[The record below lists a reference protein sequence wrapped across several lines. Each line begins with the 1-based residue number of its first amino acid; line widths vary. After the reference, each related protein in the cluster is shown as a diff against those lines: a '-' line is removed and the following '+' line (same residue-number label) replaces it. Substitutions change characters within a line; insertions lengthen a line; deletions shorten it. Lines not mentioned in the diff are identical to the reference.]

1 MNPLALYAAVA
12 LAASLFSGAGVWKI
26 QSWRYE
32 AKDKQRIEAQIELDR
47 NNRKTAQSASEGFEN
62 DRSKTSVQYRTI
74 EVEVEK
80 IVERPIYRDRA
91 CFDSDG
97 LRVIQQAIGATG
109 NTGQPENAVPATA
122 KPQ

>member
-1 MNPLALYAAVA
+1 MNPLAIYAAIA
-12 LAASLFSGAGVWKI
+12 LIATTLGGAGAWRV

-32 AKDKQRIEAQIELDR
+32 ARDKARIEAQIELDR

-62 DRSKTSVQYRTI
+62 DRSKATIQYRTI

-80 IVERPIYRDRA
+80 IVERPVYVNA
-91 CFDSDG
+91 CFDPDG
-97 LRVIQQAIGATG
+97 LQLLRQAIGATG
-109 NTGQPENAVPATA
+109 NTGQPENAVPAAA

>member
-1 MNPLALYAAVA
+1 MNPLALYAAIA
-12 LAASLFSGAGVWKI
+12 LIATTLGGAGAWRV

-32 AKDKQRIEAQIELDR
+32 ARDKARIEAQIELDR
-47 NNRKTAQSASEGFEN
+47 NNRKVAQSASEGFEN
-62 DRSKTSVQYRTI
+62 DRAKTTTQYRTI

-80 IVERPIYRDRA
+80 IVERPIYRDHA
-91 CFDSDG
+91 CFDDDG
-97 LRVIQQAIGATG
+97 MRALRSAIGATG